1 MFVLGDL
8 PFHLLG
14 ERWLTPPSRI
24 IPARERV
31 KESATRL
38 NSGPQ
43 RRPRAGV
50 PTLSAAA
57 RFDAHFRQRIR
68 FNWASRLAVTLL
80 AVIDSSQ
87 GAVLET
93 AAGHT
98 TRPGFRAAG
107 GKCLKNGLGSAFI
120 PI

>member
-1 MFVLGDL
+1 LFVLGDL

-14 ERWLTPPSRI
+14 ERWRTPLARV
-24 IPARERV
+24 IPAQERV

-38 NSGPQ
+38 KSGPQ
-43 RRPRAGV
+43 RRPRRGDD
-50 PTLSAAA
+50 AAA

-68 FNWASRLAVTLL
+68 FNWLSRLAVTLL

-87 GAVLET
+87 GAVLDT

-98 TRPGFRAAG
+98 TRPGFSAAG

-120 PI
+120 PM